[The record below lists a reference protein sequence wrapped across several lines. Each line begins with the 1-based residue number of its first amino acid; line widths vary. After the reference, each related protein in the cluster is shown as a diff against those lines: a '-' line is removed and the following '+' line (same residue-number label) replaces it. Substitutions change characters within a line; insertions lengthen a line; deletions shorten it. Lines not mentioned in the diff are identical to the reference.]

1 MHRNHNSAS
10 GVKNKDGVKTQVGN
24 EKLIN
29 RSLKI
34 INENN
39 QYKDYPDQN
48 EDLNR

>member
-1 MHRNHNSAS
+1 MHRNQNAAS
-10 GVKNKDGVKTQVGN
+10 GVPKIEGVKAEVGN

-39 QYKDYPDQN
+39 QYKHSPD
-48 EDLNR
+48 